1 MLRTISLLAL
11 VVLTASG
18 CARVSESRFNPL
30 NWWGSNEPAQIDP
43 ATGQPVID
51 RSTIRPLVPASR
63 VTQTVDARPLVAE
76 ITQLE
81 VTPTLGGVIVRATGR
96 AATAGSFSAEL
107 TLREASS
114 EGFFLDM
121 RAFQQTGA
129 GSGSVTVARFI
140 SDGDLGGAR
149 TITVRGATNSLSRRR

>member
-30 NWWGSNEPAQIDP
+30 NWWGSSEPTQIDP

-51 RSTIRPLVPASR
+51 RSNIRPLVPASR
-63 VTQTVDARPLVAE
+63 VRQTVDARPLVAE
-76 ITQLE
+76 VTQLE
-81 VTPTLGGVIVRATGR
+81 ITPTIGGVIVRASGR
-96 AATAGSFSAEL
+96 AATAGTYSAEL
-107 TLREASS
+107 TLREASN
-114 EGFFLDM
+114 EGLFLDL

-129 GSGSVTVARFI
+129 GAGNVTVARFV
-140 SDGDLGGAR
+140 SDADLGGAR
-149 TITVRGATNSLSRRR
+149 TITVRGQTNSLSRRR

>member
-11 VVLTASG
+11 VLLTASG
-18 CARVSESRFNPL
+18 CARVAESRFNPL
-30 NWWGSNEPAQIDP
+30 NWWGNSEPTQIDP

-51 RSTIRPLVPASR
+51 RSNIRPLVPASR

-76 ITQLE
+76 VTQLE
-81 VTPTLGGVIVRATGR
+81 ITPTIGGVIVRASGR

-114 EGFFLDM
+114 DGIFLDM
-121 RAFQQTGA
+121 RAFQQSGA
-129 GSGSVTVARFI
+129 GGGSITVARFI
-140 SDGDLGGAR
+140 SDADLGGAR
-149 TITVRGATNSLSRRR
+149 SITVRGATNSLSRRR